1 VIELPVL
8 AQHGCGLD
16 AAGLAAQLDRARRLG
31 GRVTHDGDVVAVA
44 FAEAVDA
51 PLVHEFLGTERA
63 CCSFLTLDCDEEAR
77 VLRVEAH
84 DADGREV
91 AAQLARAFDGEGER

>member
-31 GRVTHDGDVVAVA
+31 GRVTRDGDVFAVA
-44 FAEAVDA
+44 FAEGIDA
-51 PLVHEFLGTERA
+51 TLVNEFLSAERA
-63 CCSFLTLDCDEEAR
+63 CCSFLTLDYDEEAR
-77 VLRVEAH
+77 VLRLGAH
-84 DADGREV
+84 DEDGRAV
-91 AAQLARAFDGEGER
+91 AAQLAAAFAGEGSG